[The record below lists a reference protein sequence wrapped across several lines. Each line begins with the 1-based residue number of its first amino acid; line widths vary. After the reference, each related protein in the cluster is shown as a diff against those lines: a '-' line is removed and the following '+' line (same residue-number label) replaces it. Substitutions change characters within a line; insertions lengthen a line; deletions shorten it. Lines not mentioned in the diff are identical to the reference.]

1 MVLSEPAFQAP
12 PPRLDCSREVETLG
26 VPMSTSVSECAFM
39 PSVPAD
45 TNAVSD
51 THKSKSGV
59 VCFYQCEAL
68 LGALLSCAAAHR
80 LAV

>member
-39 PSVPAD
+39 PSMPAH

-51 THKSKSGV
+51 THKCKRGV
-59 VCFYQCEAL
+59 VCFLPMRGSVGRAL
-68 LGALLSCAAAHR
+68 ELRRCS
-80 LAV
+80 